1 MVLLRLGKPPV
12 KSTAT
17 TKRQRRMARQPSS
30 NANGTLDAGG
40 SDSASP
46 AIREPSETKKPNKT
60 DFALALLKRE
70 GGATLDELVEAT
82 GWLPHSA
89 RAALTALRKKGHAIE
104 RTKLDGLSRYA
115 IVGSV
120 SQ

>member
-1 MVLLRLGKPPV
+1 MT
-12 KSTAT
+12 STTT

-30 NANGTLDAGG
+30 DASGTLDAGG

-60 DFALALLKRE
+60 DFVLALLKRE
-70 GGATLDELVEAT
+70 GGATLDELVEVT

-89 RAALTALRKKGHAIE
+89 RAALTGLKKKGHAIK
-104 RTKLDGLSRYA
+104 RTRLDGVSRYA
-115 IVGSV
+115 IVELV